1 MKQNL
6 IAIVIASVTA
16 AVVFLAAALV
26 LLVATC
32 AQAQTQDEITATGSA
47 CTQAGCA
54 YTRHHRETLCAE
66 DHARDGH
73 QFRAQG
79 ILRSGEQVT
88 VRDGS
93 GVKDGVGCT
102 NPRGGGRFQ
111 HIRGGWPGH
120 WTNWRA
126 A

>member
-1 MKQNL
+1 MKTL
-6 IAIVIASVTA
+6 LEYFG
-16 AVVFLAAALV
+16 VVVVALF
-26 LLVATC
+26 AF
-32 AQAQTQDEITATGSA
+32 TGSA
-47 CTQAGCA
+47 VVTTTFVDEPAQAGITASGSACSDAGCA

-93 GVKDGVGCT
+93 GAKPGVGCT

-111 HIRGGWPGH
+111 QIRGGWSGH
-120 WTNWRA
+120 WTSWRPA
-126 A
+126 